1 MSNFSRDWPGQVLAV
16 LFMLVW
22 LPIFGALVLVL
33 FCVRWIVYQL
43 DRAEIR
49 LLFALLLVALFLLV
63 SALIGVQLPLET
75 LVLLSPAV
83 LALYVFLSV
92 LADLTK
98 SEEEDGTR

>member
-1 MSNFSRDWPGQVLAV
+1 MTSLARDWPGKVAAMV
-16 LFMLVW
+16 FMLLW
-22 LPIFGALVLVL
+22 LPIFGALVLVAFL
-33 FCVRWIVYQL
+33 LHWIVSHL

-49 LLFALLLVALFLLV
+49 LLFALLLVGLFLLV

-98 SEEEDGTR
+98 SEEENGTR

>member
-1 MSNFSRDWPGQVLAV
+1 MINFSRDWPGQVLAV

-33 FCVRWIVYQL
+33 FCVRWIAYQL